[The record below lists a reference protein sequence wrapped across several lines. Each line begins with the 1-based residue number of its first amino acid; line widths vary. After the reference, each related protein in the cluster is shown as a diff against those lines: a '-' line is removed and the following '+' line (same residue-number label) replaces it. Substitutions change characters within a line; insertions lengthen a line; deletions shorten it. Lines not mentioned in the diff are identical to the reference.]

1 MGIIGIIGAMASEVE
16 LLTQQMEEP
25 SVLHHAGIDFHYGLL
40 AGKPAV
46 VARCGI
52 GKVCAA
58 LCAQALIDRFH
69 VGALINTGVAGGLDP
84 CLAVGDLVVGAAAV
98 QHDFDLTSFG
108 HVKGYMSGEDD
119 SLPTLYAADR
129 RLIAAFEAAARDEA
143 FTGKVIEGVIASGDV
158 FVSDEAVK
166 ADVRERFGAAAVE
179 MEGAAIAQTA
189 AANGVPCVVVR
200 AISDLAGQQAVVS
213 FDTFEKQAARASAGI
228 VMAMLKTLPDVEEWE
243 GARGA

>member
-1 MGIIGIIGAMASEVE
+1 
-16 LLTQQMEEP
+16 
-25 SVLHHAGIDFHYGLL
+25 
-40 AGKPAV
+40 
-46 VARCGI
+46 
-52 GKVCAA
+52 
-58 LCAQALIDRFH
+58 
-69 VGALINTGVAGGLDP
+69 
-84 CLAVGDLVVGAAAV
+84 
-98 QHDFDLTSFG
+98 
-108 HVKGYMSGEDD
+108 MSGEDD

-143 FTGKVIEGVIASGDV
+143 FAGKVIEGVIASGDV

-189 AANGVPCVVVR
+189 AANGVPFVVVR

-228 VMAMLKTLPDVEEWE
+228 VMAMLKNLPDVEEWE
-243 GARGA
+243 GARGD